1 MTFPQDGAT
10 CNEIVTLGI
19 DASDPDGICGVE
31 ININDLKI
39 DIPLSEILG
48 NINNEPVKISLN
60 TNELPD
66 GPVSLSVSICDCDDN
81 CTESP
86 PVDYTIDN
94 TLSIPDTIKIE
105 SVVFNNAGFDISW
118 EESNATDFNQYDLYH
133 STVANESDYSLIF
146 STNDVKS
153 ITYFLENV
161 DPLILNYFYI
171 TVSDSFNYSSKSS
184 VFISS
189 LDPKPLPINITSIIY
204 DEESMQIFWN
214 ESPDSDFLKYELYSG
229 INDTL
234 NNTLINS
241 VFIKSVSSFSIDD
254 FDPHVSNYFRI
265 IVYDTLN
272 QSTKGSYMSNTVR
285 PIPQS
290 VSLDSIDSFGN
301 ELTIKWSGY
310 QSSDFKSYKL
320 YRSLNASMSDKVAIY
335 TSYSS
340 QDTSYFSIEN
350 DYETAY
356 YFVVSI
362 IDDWGYEVF
371 SNMQSA
377 TPKYFTFLQS
387 YGSDNESIGGFY
399 GIQTTTEEY
408 RIIAKDNSDIVLKS
422 VNRYG
427 ILTSSTSYNYSQDE
441 TPVKIIETQ
450 DNDGYVFVSTIVN
463 NNQDT
468 DIRITKTMQDG
479 TLLWNSI
486 IGYDSEAE
494 NLTYGLDEVNDM
506 ILSSEN
512 EYIIVGQYH
521 AQHPDILIL
530 EINQL
535 GNIDNQ
541 YNISIA
547 PQSQRTIE
555 NGKSIIEVDNGYV
568 ILASLAESSSSAPS
582 NILLLKFDT
591 NISSNGDTLW
601 TKNWNLDIYDYPK
614 RLIHSTDGSYTFC
627 GYSSDNN
634 NQESGNSW
642 IINTNINGEQNFLTS
657 ISGNNFAL
665 DMIENHMGNYIIVG
679 KNINNN
685 NYQGW
690 LACYDAQGN
699 QLWEKLY
706 GNESID
712 VFKSINQTK
721 DNGYIVTGETNLNGI
736 SKILHL
742 KTDPN
747 GDIQ

>member
-94 TLSIPDTIKIE
+94 TLSIPDTIEIE

-153 ITYFLENV
+153 ITYFLEDV

-204 DEESMQIFWN
+204 DEESMQVFWN

-229 INDTL
+229 INDTS
-234 NNTLINS
+234 NNTLIDS
-241 VFIKSVSSFSIDD
+241 VFIKSVSSYSIDD

-272 QSTKGSYMSNTVR
+272 QSTKGGYMSNTVR

-320 YRSLNASMSDKVAIY
+320 YRSLDASMSDKVAIY

-340 QDTSYFSIEN
+340 QDTSYLFIEN
-350 DYETAY
+350 DYGTTY
-356 YFVVSI
+356 YFMVSI
-362 IDDWGYEVF
+362 IDDWEYEVF

-377 TPKYFTFLQS
+377 TPIYFTFLQS
-387 YGSDNESIGGFY
+387 YGSDAESIGGFY
-399 GIQTTTEEY
+399 GIQTTAEDY

-427 ILTSSTSYNYSQDE
+427 ILTSSTYYNYSQDE

-479 TLLWNSI
+479 TQLWNSI
-486 IGYDSEAE
+486 IGYDSEGE
-494 NLTYGLDEVNDM
+494 NLAYGLDKVNDI

-512 EYIIVGQYH
+512 GYIIVGQYH

-665 DMIENHMGNYIIVG
+665 DMIENQMGNYIIVG

-712 VFKSINQTK
+712 VF
-721 DNGYIVTGETNLNGI
+721 
-736 SKILHL
+736 
-742 KTDPN
+742 
-747 GDIQ
+747 

>member
-1 MTFPQDGAT
+1 M
-10 CNEIVTLGI
+10 
-19 DASDPDGICGVE
+19 
-31 ININDLKI
+31 
-39 DIPLSEILG
+39 SEILG
-48 NINNEPVKISLN
+48 NINNEPVQISLN

-86 PVDYTIDN
+86 PINYTIDN
-94 TLSIPDTIKIE
+94 TLSIPDTIEIE
-105 SVVFNNAGFDISW
+105 SVIFNNAGFDISW

-133 STVANESDYSLIF
+133 STVDNESDYSLIF
-146 STNDVKS
+146 STKNVKS
-153 ITYFLENV
+153 ITYFLEDVN
-161 DPLILNYFYI
+161 PLILNYFYI

-189 LDPKPLPINITSIIY
+189 LDPKPLPINITSITY
-204 DEESMQIFWN
+204 DEESMQVFWD

-229 INDTL
+229 INDTS
-234 NNTLINS
+234 NNTLIDS
-241 VFIKSVSSFSIDD
+241 VFVKSVSSYSIDD

-320 YRSLNASMSDKVAIY
+320 YRSLDANMSDKVAIY

-356 YFVVSI
+356 YFMVSI
-362 IDDWGYEVF
+362 IDDWEYEVF
-371 SNMQSA
+371 SNIQSA
-377 TPKYFTFLQS
+377 TPKYFTFLQN
-387 YGSDNESIGGFY
+387 YGSDSESIGGFY
-399 GIQTTTEEY
+399 GIQTTTEDY
-408 RIIAKDNSDIVLKS
+408 RIIAKDNSDVVLKS

-427 ILTSSTSYNYSQDE
+427 ILTSTTSYNYSQDE

-450 DNDGYVFVSTIVN
+450 DNDGYVFISTIVN

-486 IGYDSEAE
+486 IGYDLEGE
-494 NLTYGLDEVNDM
+494 NLSYGLDEVNDI

-512 EYIIVGQYH
+512 GYIIVGQYH

-547 PQSQRTIE
+547 PQSQRIIE
-555 NGKSIIEVDNGYV
+555 SGKSIIEVDNSYV
-568 ILASLAESSSSAPS
+568 ILASLAQSSPIAPS
-582 NILLLKFDT
+582 NILLSQFDT
-591 NISSNGDTLW
+591 NISNNGDTLW
-601 TKNWNLDIYDYPK
+601 TKTWNLDIYDYPK
-614 RLIHSTDGSYTFC
+614 RLIHSSDGSYTFC

-634 NQESGNSW
+634 NQENGNSW
-642 IINTNINGEQNFLTS
+642 IINTSTNGEQNFLTS
-657 ISGNNFAL
+657 IPGNNFAF
-665 DMIENHMGNYIIVG
+665 DIIENRMGNYIVVG
-679 KNINNN
+679 KNLNNN

-721 DNGYIVTGETNLNGI
+721 DNGYIVTGETSLNGM

-747 GDIQ
+747 GDVQ

>member
-1 MTFPQDGAT
+1 M
-10 CNEIVTLGI
+10 
-19 DASDPDGICGVE
+19 
-31 ININDLKI
+31 
-39 DIPLSEILG
+39 
-48 NINNEPVKISLN
+48 N

-94 TLSIPDTIKIE
+94 TLSIPDTIEIE

-153 ITYFLENV
+153 ITYFLEDV

-204 DEESMQIFWN
+204 DEESMQVFWN

-229 INDTL
+229 INDTS
-234 NNTLINS
+234 NNTLIDS
-241 VFIKSVSSFSIDD
+241 VFIKSVSSYSIVD

-272 QSTKGSYMSNTVR
+272 QSTKGGYMSNTVR

-320 YRSLNASMSDKVAIY
+320 YRSLDASMSDKVAIY

-340 QDTSYFSIEN
+340 QDTSYLFIEN
-350 DYETAY
+350 DYGTTY
-356 YFVVSI
+356 YFMVSI
-362 IDDWGYEVF
+362 IDDWEYEVF

-377 TPKYFTFLQS
+377 TPIYFTFLQS
-387 YGSDNESIGGFY
+387 YGSDAESIGGFY
-399 GIQTTTEEY
+399 GIQTTAEDY

-427 ILTSSTSYNYSQDE
+427 ILTSSTYYNYSQDE

-479 TLLWNSI
+479 TQLWNSI
-486 IGYDSEAE
+486 IGYDSEGE
-494 NLTYGLDEVNDM
+494 NLAYGLDKVNDI

-512 EYIIVGQYH
+512 GYIIVGQYH

-568 ILASLAESSSSAPS
+568 ILASLAQSSSNAPS
-582 NILLLKFDT
+582 NILLSQFDT

-601 TKNWNLDIYDYPK
+601 TKTWDLDIYDYPK
-614 RLIHSTDGSYTFC
+614 RLIHSSDGSYTFC

-642 IINTNINGEQNFLTS
+642 IINTNTNGEQNFLTS
-657 ISGNNFAL
+657 IPGNNFAL
-665 DMIENHMGNYIIVG
+665 DMIENHMGNYIVVG
-679 KNINNN
+679 KNLNNN

-690 LACYDAQGN
+690 LTCYDAQGN

-706 GNESID
+706 GSESVD

-721 DNGYIVTGETNLNGI
+721 DNGYIVTGETSLNGI

>member
-1 MTFPQDGAT
+1 
-10 CNEIVTLGI
+10 
-19 DASDPDGICGVE
+19 
-31 ININDLKI
+31 
-39 DIPLSEILG
+39 
-48 NINNEPVKISLN
+48 LN

-94 TLSIPDTIKIE
+94 TLSIPDTIEIE

-153 ITYFLENV
+153 ITYFLEDV

-204 DEESMQIFWN
+204 DEESMQVFWN

-229 INDTL
+229 INDTS
-234 NNTLINS
+234 NNTLIDS
-241 VFIKSVSSFSIDD
+241 VFIKSVSSYSIDD

-272 QSTKGSYMSNTVR
+272 QSTKGGYMSNTVR

-320 YRSLNASMSDKVAIY
+320 YRSLDASMSDKVAIY

-340 QDTSYFSIEN
+340 QDTSYLFIEN
-350 DYETAY
+350 DYGTTY
-356 YFVVSI
+356 YFMVSI
-362 IDDWGYEVF
+362 IDDWEYEVF

-377 TPKYFTFLQS
+377 TPIYFTFLQS
-387 YGSDNESIGGFY
+387 YGSDAESIGGFY
-399 GIQTTTEEY
+399 GIQTTAEDY

-427 ILTSSTSYNYSQDE
+427 ILTSSTYYNYSQDE

-479 TLLWNSI
+479 TQLWNSI
-486 IGYDSEAE
+486 IGYDSEGE
-494 NLTYGLDEVNDM
+494 NLAYGLDKVNDI

-512 EYIIVGQYH
+512 GYIIVGQYH

-568 ILASLAESSSSAPS
+568 ILASLAQSSSNAPS
-582 NILLLKFDT
+582 NILLSQFDT

-601 TKNWNLDIYDYPK
+601 TKTWDLDIYDYPK
-614 RLIHSTDGSYTFC
+614 RLIHSSDGSYTFC

-642 IINTNINGEQNFLTS
+642 IINTNTNGEQNFLTS
-657 ISGNNFAL
+657 IPGNNFAL
-665 DMIENHMGNYIIVG
+665 DMIENHMGNYIVVG
-679 KNINNN
+679 KNLNNN

-690 LACYDAQGN
+690 LTCYDAQGN

-706 GNESID
+706 GSESVD

-721 DNGYIVTGETNLNGI
+721 DNGYIVTGETSLNGI

>member
-1 MTFPQDGAT
+1 
-10 CNEIVTLGI
+10 
-19 DASDPDGICGVE
+19 
-31 ININDLKI
+31 
-39 DIPLSEILG
+39 
-48 NINNEPVKISLN
+48 
-60 TNELPD
+60 
-66 GPVSLSVSICDCDDN
+66 
-81 CTESP
+81 
-86 PVDYTIDN
+86 
-94 TLSIPDTIKIE
+94 
-105 SVVFNNAGFDISW
+105 
-118 EESNATDFNQYDLYH
+118 
-133 STVANESDYSLIF
+133 
-146 STNDVKS
+146 
-153 ITYFLENV
+153 
-161 DPLILNYFYI
+161 
-171 TVSDSFNYSSKSS
+171 
-184 VFISS
+184 
-189 LDPKPLPINITSIIY
+189 
-204 DEESMQIFWN
+204 MQVFWN

-229 INDTL
+229 INDTS
-234 NNTLINS
+234 NNTLIDS
-241 VFIKSVSSFSIDD
+241 VFIKSVSSYSIDD

-272 QSTKGSYMSNTVR
+272 QSTKGGYMSNTVR

-320 YRSLNASMSDKVAIY
+320 YRSLDASMSDKVAIY

-340 QDTSYFSIEN
+340 QDTSYLSIEN
-350 DYETAY
+350 DYETDY
-356 YFVVSI
+356 HFMVSI
-362 IDDWGYEVF
+362 IDDWEYEVF

-377 TPKYFTFLQS
+377 TPIYFTFLQS
-387 YGSDNESIGGFY
+387 YGSDAESIGGFY
-399 GIQTTTEEY
+399 GIQTTAEDY

-427 ILTSSTSYNYSQDE
+427 ILTSSTYYNYSQDE

-479 TLLWNSI
+479 TQLWNSI
-486 IGYDSEAE
+486 IGYDSEGE
-494 NLTYGLDEVNDM
+494 NLAYGLDKVNDI

-512 EYIIVGQYH
+512 GYIIVGQYH

-568 ILASLAESSSSAPS
+568 ILASLAQSSSNAPS
-582 NILLLKFDT
+582 NILLSQFDT

-601 TKNWNLDIYDYPK
+601 TKTWDLDIYDYPK
-614 RLIHSTDGSYTFC
+614 RLIHSSDGSYTFC

-642 IINTNINGEQNFLTS
+642 IINTNTNGEQNFLTS
-657 ISGNNFAL
+657 IPGNNFAL
-665 DMIENHMGNYIIVG
+665 DMIENHMGNYIVVG
-679 KNINNN
+679 KNLNNN

-690 LACYDAQGN
+690 LTCYDAQGN

-706 GNESID
+706 GSESVD

-721 DNGYIVTGETNLNGI
+721 DNGYIVTGETSLNGI

-742 KTDPN
+742 KTDPY

>member
-1 MTFPQDGAT
+1 MILKIQIIKLSVLMLALTFLHSCKWRVEDKPGYWVITFPQDGAT

-204 DEESMQIFWN
+204 DEESMQVFWN

-320 YRSLNASMSDKVAIY
+320 YRSLDASMSDKVAIY

-340 QDTSYFSIEN
+340 QDTSYLFIEN
-350 DYETAY
+350 DYGTTY
-356 YFVVSI
+356 YFMVSI
-362 IDDWGYEVF
+362 IDDWEYEVF

-377 TPKYFTFLQS
+377 TPIYFTFLQS
-387 YGSDNESIGGFY
+387 YGSDAESIGGFY
-399 GIQTTTEEY
+399 GIQTTTEDY

-427 ILTSSTSYNYSQDE
+427 ILTSSTFYNYSQDE

-479 TLLWNSI
+479 TQLWNSI
-486 IGYDSEAE
+486 IGYDSEGE
-494 NLTYGLDEVNDM
+494 NLAYGLDKVNDI

-512 EYIIVGQYH
+512 GYIIVGQYH

-627 GYSSDNN
+627 G
-634 NQESGNSW
+634 
-642 IINTNINGEQNFLTS
+642 
-657 ISGNNFAL
+657 
-665 DMIENHMGNYIIVG
+665 
-679 KNINNN
+679 
-685 NYQGW
+685 
-690 LACYDAQGN
+690 
-699 QLWEKLY
+699 
-706 GNESID
+706 
-712 VFKSINQTK
+712 
-721 DNGYIVTGETNLNGI
+721 
-736 SKILHL
+736 
-742 KTDPN
+742 
-747 GDIQ
+747 

>member
-1 MTFPQDGAT
+1 M
-10 CNEIVTLGI
+10 
-19 DASDPDGICGVE
+19 
-31 ININDLKI
+31 
-39 DIPLSEILG
+39 
-48 NINNEPVKISLN
+48 N

-94 TLSIPDTIKIE
+94 TLSIPDTIEIE

-153 ITYFLENV
+153 ITYFLEDV

-204 DEESMQIFWN
+204 DEESMQVFWN

-229 INDTL
+229 INDTS
-234 NNTLINS
+234 NNTLIDS
-241 VFIKSVSSFSIDD
+241 VFIKSVSSYSIDD

-320 YRSLNASMSDKVAIY
+320 YRSLDPSMSDKVAIY

-340 QDTSYFSIEN
+340 QDTSYLSIEN

-356 YFVVSI
+356 HFMVSI
-362 IDDWGYEVF
+362 IDYWGYEVF

-377 TPKYFTFLQS
+377 TPIYFTFLQS
-387 YGSDNESIGGFY
+387 YGSDAESIGGCY
-399 GIQTTTEEY
+399 GIQTTTEDY

-427 ILTSSTSYNYSQDE
+427 ILTSSTYYNYSQDE

-479 TLLWNSI
+479 TQLWNSI
-486 IGYDSEAE
+486 IGYDSEGE
-494 NLTYGLDEVNDM
+494 NFAYGLDKVNDI

-512 EYIIVGQYH
+512 GYIIVGQYH

-568 ILASLAESSSSAPS
+568 ILASLAQSSSSAPS
-582 NILLLKFDT
+582 NILLSQFDT
-591 NISSNGDTLW
+591 NISGNGDTLW
-601 TKNWNLDIYDYPK
+601 TKTWDLDIYDYPK
-614 RLIHSTDGSYTFC
+614 RLIHSYDGSYTFC

-642 IINTNINGEQNFLTS
+642 IINTNTNGEQNFLTS
-657 ISGNNFAL
+657 IPGNNFAL
-665 DMIENHMGNYIIVG
+665 DMIENHMGNYIVVG
-679 KNINNN
+679 KNLNNN

-706 GNESID
+706 GNESVD

-721 DNGYIVTGETNLNGI
+721 DNGYIVTGETSLNGI

>member
-1 MTFPQDGAT
+1 M
-10 CNEIVTLGI
+10 
-19 DASDPDGICGVE
+19 
-31 ININDLKI
+31 
-39 DIPLSEILG
+39 SEILG
-48 NINNEPVKISLN
+48 NINNEPVQISLN

-86 PVDYTIDN
+86 PINYTIDN
-94 TLSIPDTIKIE
+94 TLSVPDTIEIE
-105 SVVFNNAGFDISW
+105 SVIFNNAGFDISW
-118 EESNATDFNQYDLYH
+118 EESNATDFYQYDLYH

-146 STNDVKS
+146 STEDVKK

-189 LDPKPLPINITSIIY
+189 LDPKPLPIDIISITY
-204 DEESMQIFWN
+204 DEESMQVFWN

-229 INDTL
+229 INDTST
-234 NNTLINS
+234 NTLIDS
-241 VFIKSVSSFSIDD
+241 VFIKSISNYSIDD

-301 ELTIKWSGY
+301 EFTIKWSGY
-310 QSSDFKSYKL
+310 QLSDFNSYKL
-320 YRSLNASMSDKVAIY
+320 YRALDASMSDKVAIY

-350 DYETAY
+350 DYGTAY
-356 YFVVSI
+356 YFMVSI

-371 SNMQSA
+371 SNIQSA

-387 YGSDNESIGGFY
+387 YGSDSESIGGFY
-399 GIQTTTEEY
+399 GIQTATEDY

-427 ILTSSTSYNYSQDE
+427 ILTSTTSYNYSQDE

-450 DNDGYVFVSTIVN
+450 DNDGYVFISTIVN

-479 TLLWNSI
+479 TQLWNSI
-486 IGYDSEAE
+486 IGY
-494 NLTYGLDEVNDM
+494 NLEGDNLSYGLDDINDI

-512 EYIIVGQYH
+512 GYIIVGQYH

-547 PQSQRTIE
+547 PQSQRIIE
-555 NGKSIIEVDNGYV
+555 SGKSIIEVNNGYV
-568 ILASLAESSSSAPS
+568 ILASLAQSSSIAPS
-582 NILLLKFDT
+582 NILLSQFDT
-591 NISSNGDTLW
+591 NISNNGDTLW
-601 TKNWNLDIYDYPK
+601 TKTWNLDIYDYPK
-614 RLIHSTDGSYTFC
+614 RLIHSSDGSYTFC

-642 IINTNINGEQNFLTS
+642 IINTNTNGEQNFLTS
-657 ISGNNFAL
+657 IPGNNFAL
-665 DMIENHMGNYIIVG
+665 DIIENRMGNYIVVG
-679 KNINNN
+679 KNLNNN

-721 DNGYIVTGETNLNGI
+721 DNGYIVTGETSLNGM

>member
-1 MTFPQDGAT
+1 M
-10 CNEIVTLGI
+10 
-19 DASDPDGICGVE
+19 
-31 ININDLKI
+31 
-39 DIPLSEILG
+39 
-48 NINNEPVKISLN
+48 N

-94 TLSIPDTIKIE
+94 TLSIPDTIEIE

-153 ITYFLENV
+153 ITYFLEDV

-204 DEESMQIFWN
+204 DEESMQVFWN

-229 INDTL
+229 INDTS
-234 NNTLINS
+234 NNTLIDS
-241 VFIKSVSSFSIDD
+241 VFIKSVSSYSIDD

-272 QSTKGSYMSNTVR
+272 QSTKGGYMSNTVR

-320 YRSLNASMSDKVAIY
+320 YRSLDASMSDKVAIY

-340 QDTSYFSIEN
+340 QDTSYLFIEN
-350 DYETAY
+350 DYGTTY
-356 YFVVSI
+356 YFMVSI
-362 IDDWGYEVF
+362 IDDWEYEVF

-377 TPKYFTFLQS
+377 TPIYFTFLQS
-387 YGSDNESIGGFY
+387 YGSDAESIGGFY
-399 GIQTTTEEY
+399 GIQTTAEDY

-427 ILTSSTSYNYSQDE
+427 ILTSSTYYNYSQDE

-494 NLTYGLDEVNDM
+494 NLTYGLDEVNDI

-706 GNESID
+706 GNESMD

>member
-1 MTFPQDGAT
+1 M
-10 CNEIVTLGI
+10 
-19 DASDPDGICGVE
+19 
-31 ININDLKI
+31 
-39 DIPLSEILG
+39 SEILG
-48 NINNEPVKISLN
+48 NINNEPVQISLN

-86 PVDYTIDN
+86 PINYTIDN
-94 TLSIPDTIKIE
+94 TLSIPDTIEIE
-105 SVVFNNAGFDISW
+105 SVIFNNAGFDISW

-133 STVANESDYSLIF
+133 STVDNESDYSLIF
-146 STNDVKS
+146 STKNVKS

-189 LDPKPLPINITSIIY
+189 LDLKPLPIDITSITY
-204 DEESMQIFWN
+204 DEESMQVFWN
-214 ESPDSDFLKYELYSG
+214 ESLDSDFLKYELYSG
-229 INDTL
+229 INDTS
-234 NNTLINS
+234 NNTIIDS
-241 VFIKSVSSFSIDD
+241 VFIKSVSSYSIDD

-301 ELTIKWSGY
+301 ELTIKWSSY

-320 YRSLNASMSDKVAIY
+320 YRSLDANMSDKVTIY

-356 YFVVSI
+356 YFMVSI

-371 SNMQSA
+371 SNIQSA

-387 YGSDNESIGGFY
+387 YGSDSESIGGFY
-399 GIQTTTEEY
+399 GIQTATEDY
-408 RIIAKDNSDIVLKS
+408 KIIAKDNSDIVLKS

-427 ILTSSTSYNYSQDE
+427 ILTSTTSYNYSQDE

-450 DNDGYVFVSTIVN
+450 DNDGYVFISTIVN

-479 TLLWNSI
+479 TQLWNSI
-486 IGYDSEAE
+486 IGYDLEGD
-494 NLTYGLDEVNDM
+494 NLSYGLDDINDI
-506 ILSSEN
+506 ILSYEN
-512 EYIIVGQYH
+512 GYIIVGQYH

-547 PQSQRTIE
+547 PQSQRIIE
-555 NGKSIIEVDNGYV
+555 SGKSIIEVNNGYV
-568 ILASLAESSSSAPS
+568 ILASLAQSSSIAPS
-582 NILLLKFDT
+582 NILLSQFDT
-591 NISSNGDTLW
+591 NISNNGDTLW
-601 TKNWNLDIYDYPK
+601 TKTWNLDIYDYPK
-614 RLIHSTDGSYTFC
+614 RLIHSSDGSYTFC

-642 IINTNINGEQNFLTS
+642 IINTNTNGEQNFLTS
-657 ISGNNFAL
+657 IPGNNFAL
-665 DMIENHMGNYIIVG
+665 DIIENRMGNYIVVG
-679 KNINNN
+679 KNLNNN

-721 DNGYIVTGETNLNGI
+721 DNGYIVTGETSLNGM

>member
-1 MTFPQDGAT
+1 
-10 CNEIVTLGI
+10 
-19 DASDPDGICGVE
+19 
-31 ININDLKI
+31 
-39 DIPLSEILG
+39 
-48 NINNEPVKISLN
+48 LN
-60 TNELPD
+60 TNNLPD

-81 CTESP
+81 CTQSP

-94 TLSIPDTIKIE
+94 TLSIPDTIEIE

-118 EESNATDFNQYDLYH
+118 EESNAKDFNQYDLYH

-146 STNDVKS
+146 STNDVES
-153 ITYFLENV
+153 ITYFLKDV

-204 DEESMQIFWN
+204 DEESMQVFWD

-229 INDTL
+229 INDTS
-234 NNTLINS
+234 NNTLIDS
-241 VFIKSVSSFSIDD
+241 VFIKSVSSYSIDD

-320 YRSLNASMSDKVAIY
+320 YRSLDASMSDKVAIY
-335 TSYSS
+335 TSYSN
-340 QDTSYFSIEN
+340 QDTSYLSIEN

-356 YFVVSI
+356 HFMVSI
-362 IDDWGYEVF
+362 IDYWGYEVF
-371 SNMQSA
+371 SNIQSA
-377 TPKYFTFLQS
+377 TPIYFTFLQS
-387 YGSDNESIGGFY
+387 YGSDAESIGGFY
-399 GIQTTTEEY
+399 GIQTTTEDY

-427 ILTSSTSYNYSQDE
+427 ILTSSTYYNYSQDE

-479 TLLWNSI
+479 TQLWNSI
-486 IGYDSEAE
+486 FGYDSEGE
-494 NLTYGLDEVNDM
+494 NFAYGLDKVNDI

-512 EYIIVGQYH
+512 GYIIVGQYH

-555 NGKSIIEVDNGYV
+555 NGESIIEVDNGYV
-568 ILASLAESSSSAPS
+568 ILASLAQSSSSAPS
-582 NILLLKFDT
+582 NILLSQFDT

-601 TKNWNLDIYDYPK
+601 TKTWDLDIYDYPK
-614 RLIHSTDGSYTFC
+614 RLIHSSDGSYTFC

-634 NQESGNSW
+634 NQENGNSW
-642 IINTNINGEQNFLTS
+642 IINTNTNGEQNFLTS
-657 ISGNNFAL
+657 IPGNNFAL
-665 DMIENHMGNYIIVG
+665 DMIENHMGNYIVVG
-679 KNINNN
+679 KNLNNN
-685 NYQGW
+685 NYQAW

-706 GNESID
+706 GNESVD

-721 DNGYIVTGETNLNGI
+721 DNGYIVTGETSLNGI